1 MSKFHK
7 KALFVSCDLCVEVK
21 TPALK
26 TCLKCEISMCAQHL
40 QTHLT
45 TPVLLQTHAL
55 TSPVQAGS
63 SGQIASKCSAHGK
76 LVEYYCLD
84 DHVLVCMSC
93 AIEKGH
99 RLHNMKTLPTAHLE
113 LVDKLN
119 EEKKTLEQ
127 RKKQAKQLE
136 MWHKNQT
143 QALESCFRQLMETE
157 SALKDLVFKRLQT
170 SVSARL
176 RALQMADVAVSS
188 ALKEE
193 DNFNFLQ
200 KFASVHKAIM
210 DARIVDLKKGLE
222 SEPDSMKSI
231 KEIRMN
237 VQHIEKQV
245 QRLQRKFLVFVDPE
259 FHPFAENEPNAVS
272 ELTFDPQT
280 LGPGMTLSK
289 DLKTLFYNSSGIH
302 NSPAP
307 LKTQTVRCQ
316 QTNRTCSL
324 RWFLNL
330 SEHFDWTIGL
340 CDTNARD
347 GNYVNVFGLKKEN
360 SRLLSLQKGGAREH
374 SSDYYTRQIRCHTF
388 ETLTISQEFHVTGSW
403 KVEVIWD
410 NSSNLLTIYSRNKPT
425 KGLLLCKLTAD
436 RYTQNLCPFIT
447 LEHTT
452 STLQNRPNQR
462 VDHRMYWDQQGM
474 KQADNSFTELLCVL
488 NK

>member
-1 MSKFHK
+1 M
-7 KALFVSCDLCVEVK
+7 EVK

-26 TCLKCEISMCAQHL
+26 TCLKCEVSMCAQHL

-63 SGQIASKCSAHGK
+63 TGQMASKCSAHGK

-93 AIEKGH
+93 AIEEEH

-119 EEKKTLEQ
+119 EEMKTLEQ
-127 RKKQAKQLE
+127 RKKQANELE
-136 MWHKNQT
+136 MWHKNKT
-143 QALESCFRQLMETE
+143 RSLESCFHQLMETE

-176 RALQMADVAVSS
+176 RALQTANVAVSS
-188 ALKEE
+188 ALKEG

-200 KFASVHKAIM
+200 KFAGVHKAIV
-210 DARIVDLKKGLE
+210 DTHIVDLKKGLE
-222 SEPDSMKSI
+222 SEPDCMKSI

-237 VQHIEKQV
+237 IQHIEKQV
-245 QRLQRKFLVFVDPE
+245 HKLQRMFLNFVNPE

-280 LGPGMTLSK
+280 LTPRITLSK
-289 DLKTLFYNSSGIH
+289 DLKTLFY

-316 QTNRTCSL
+316 RTNKTGSL

-340 CDTNARD
+340 CDTKARD
-347 GNYVNVFGLKKEN
+347 GNYVNVYGLRKQN
-360 SRLLSLQKGGAREH
+360 NLLLSLQKEGARED
-374 SSDYYTRQIRCHTF
+374 SSEYYTNNLQSITFTERQ
-388 ETLTISQEFHVTGSW
+388 TIFHEFHVTGSW
-403 KVEVIWD
+403 KVEFIWD
-410 NSSNLLTIYSRNKPT
+410 NSSNVLTIYSRNKLT
-425 KGLLLCKLTAD
+425 KGLLLCNLIAR
-436 RYTQNLCPFIT
+436 RYRQNLCPFVT
-447 LEHTT
+447 MEHKT
-452 STLQNRPNQR
+452 STLQNRTNKR
-462 VDHRMYWDQQGM
+462 ADHRMYWDQQGM
-474 KQADNSFTELLCVL
+474 KPADYSFTELLCVL
-488 NK
+488 HN